1 MSRLVGT
8 LPNPGQGSE
17 LAGLKPWLKNAKI
30 GHFQTL
36 EMTNFPTPQGFIN
49 PNHKPTGPKGPKL
62 KTEGPRRWHVTSATR

>member
-36 EMTNFPTPQGFIN
+36 EMTNFPN
-49 PNHKPTGPKGPKL
+49 L
-62 KTEGPRRWHVTSATR
+62 KSLWEHVMMIDA